1 MARVS
6 RNQWPLVLVE
16 GELTLRPLRIR
27 DRGAWLSVRR
37 KNREWLTPW
46 EATSPISEENRNLPT
61 FIEMV
66 QFHNREGRAGRSI
79 SLAIWFNREL
89 IGQITL
95 GGISYGAYR
104 GGHIGYWIDRNYANQ
119 GYTTE
124 AVEVLTR
131 FAFDALYLHRIEINI
146 RPENEPSIKVAE
158 KAGYVFEGFRPQFL
172 HINGHWCDH
181 NCYVKTNEKIS

>member
-1 MARVS
+1 M
-6 RNQWPLVLVE
+6 WPVILY
-16 GELTLRPLRIR
+16 GERIELRPPHNG
-27 DRGAWLSVRR
+27 DKKQWDSVRAEN
-37 KNREWLTPW
+37 KEWLTPW
-46 EATSPISEENRNLPT
+46 EATFPHLPDGAEIIEGLPKKNSFRQMVKGLHINARMGTSYSFFIWRNEN
-61 FIEMV
+61 
-66 QFHNREGRAGRSI
+66 
-79 SLAIWFNREL
+79 L

-95 GGISYGAYR
+95 GGVMFGALR
-104 GGHIGYWIDRNYANQ
+104 AGHIGYWIDRNYANQ